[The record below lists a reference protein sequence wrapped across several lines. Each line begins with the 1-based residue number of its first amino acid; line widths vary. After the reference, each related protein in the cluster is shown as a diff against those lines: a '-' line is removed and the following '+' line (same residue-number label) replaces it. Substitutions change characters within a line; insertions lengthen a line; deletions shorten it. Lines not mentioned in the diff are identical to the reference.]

1 MTHTV
6 SYGQE
11 DRAMK
16 SDRLVS
22 LLLLLQARSPRSARE
37 LAEALEVSSRT
48 IYRDVEALS
57 LSGVPVYA
65 ERGSSG
71 GIALAEGYRKAITQ
85 FSTEELN
92 ALFLAAA
99 DPLAELGVTG
109 HRRALD
115 KLAGALPDLQ
125 RRAAQQARR
134 RILLDHNRWYR
145 GEQPTTLLALLR
157 RAVWEDR
164 QVSIEYRD
172 RTGTMTKRTVDAYGL
187 VSKAG
192 IWYLVARQQDG
203 EFRTFRVERIAHG
216 EELLAHFTRDDAFD
230 LEAHWRESNA
240 AMRPPEWYN
249 ATLHVANDALEWIM
263 SYNACEVVGEDG
275 AGKTLRMRF
284 PSFRDAVSQLAG
296 WGISVRVFEP
306 PELLQALATHARDL
320 LTIYG

>member
-1 MTHTV
+1 
-6 SYGQE
+6 
-11 DRAMK
+11 MK

-22 LLLLLQARSPRSARE
+22 LLLLLQSRSPRSARD
-37 LAEALEVSSRT
+37 LSLALEVSART

-65 ERGSSG
+65 ERGSAG

-85 FSTEELN
+85 FSTEELH

-125 RRAAQQARR
+125 RRAAQQARQ

-145 GEQPTTLLALLR
+145 LEQPAALLSVLR

-164 QVSIEYRD
+164 QLSIHYRD
-172 RTGTMTKRTVDAYGL
+172 RTGSITQRTIDPYGL

-192 IWYLVARQQDG
+192 VWYLIARQTDG
-203 EFRTFRVERIAHG
+203 EYRTFRAERIAHAD
-216 EELLAHFTRDDAFD
+216 ESAARFTRDEHFD
-230 LEAHWRESNA
+230 LEAHWRDSNA
-240 AMRPPEWYN
+240 ALQRPTEWHE
-249 ATLHVANDALEWIM
+249 ATLYVPNDSLEWVM
-263 SYNACEVVGEDG
+263 SSHDSAVLSEDEH
-275 AGKTLRMRF
+275 GKTIRMRF
-284 PSFRDAVSQLAG
+284 PSFGVAVYQIAG
-296 WGISVRVFEP
+296 WGAAVRALEP
-306 PELLQALATHARDL
+306 PELLQALGRHAREL
-320 LTIYG
+320 LARYAGESTNVG

>member
-1 MTHTV
+1 
-6 SYGQE
+6 
-11 DRAMK
+11 MK

-37 LAEALEVSSRT
+37 LAEALEVSART

-71 GIALAEGYRKAITQ
+71 GIALADGYRKAITQ
-85 FSTEELN
+85 FSTEELH

-109 HRRALD
+109 HARALD

-125 RRAAQQARR
+125 RRAAQQARQ

-145 GEQPTTLLALLR
+145 LEQPAALLAVLR

-164 QVSIEYRD
+164 QVEIEYRD
-172 RTGTMTKRTVDAYGL
+172 RTGALTQRTIDPYGL

-192 IWYLVARQQDG
+192 VWYVVARQQDG
-203 EFRTFRVERIAHG
+203 DYRTFRVERIATAQ
-216 EELLAHFTRDDAFD
+216 ELSTRFERAPQFD
-230 LEAHWRESNA
+230 LEAHWRSSNA
-240 AMRPPEWYN
+240 AMQRPMEWYV
-249 ATLHVANDALEWIM
+249 ATLYVANDSLEWVM
-263 SYNACEVVGEDG
+263 SYNVAEVVASDES
-275 AGKTLRMRF
+275 GKTLRMRF
-284 PSFRDAVSQLAG
+284 PSFRDAVREVAG
-296 WGISVRVFEP
+296 WGGAVRVLDP
-306 PELLQALATHARDL
+306 AQLLQALAEHAREL
-320 LTIYG
+320 LARYG